1 MKSRSHSRGVT
12 LLELLIAVSLVS
24 LLSVG
29 MLWALRVALGAMDRT
44 NARAIAN
51 RRVLG
56 ASRVL
61 EQQMSGLM
69 PVLTDC
75 RRPGAPPTG
84 APKALLFQGE
94 PSTLRFVSS
103 YSLNG
108 ASRGYPQLLEY
119 AVIPGRQGAGVRLIV
134 NELPYA
140 GPDVVALACAGV
152 RPGPG
157 GMMPVFGPVEPRPDS
172 FVLADRLRSCTFSYL
187 AIDPRSGVRY
197 WLPAWDRGFL
207 PAAIRIEMV
216 PLEPD
221 PTQLQM
227 TTMTFPVRPDRL
239 AEPYVDIDPIQ

>member
-1 MKSRSHSRGVT
+1 MKQSPRRRGVT

-29 MLWALRVALGAMDRT
+29 MLWAVRVALGAMDRT
-44 NARAIAN
+44 NSRALAN

-61 EQQMSGLM
+61 DQQLSGLI
-69 PVLTDC
+69 PALTDC
-75 RRPGAPPTG
+75 RSPGLPPAG
-84 APKALLFQGE
+84 APKALLFQGQ

-103 YSLNG
+103 FSLNG

-119 AVIPGRQGAGVRLIV
+119 AVIPGRQNLGVRLIV

-140 GPDVVALACAGV
+140 GPDAIARVCSGV
-152 RPGPG
+152 HPAPG
-157 GMMPVFGPVEPRPDS
+157 GMIPVFGPVEPKPDS
-172 FVLADRLRSCTFSYL
+172 FVLADRLRSCAFFYL
-187 AIDPRSGVRY
+187 AVDPRSGARV
-197 WLPAWDRGFL
+197 WLPSWDRASL

-221 PTQLQM
+221 PLQLQM
-227 TTMTFPVRPDRL
+227 TTMTFPIRPDRL
-239 AEPYVDIDPIQ
+239 AEPYADIDPVQ